1 MRTPGGVFYRRRTG
15 KQRAGTGHPYSAWFY
30 AVSQPTKEK
39 NMVGTKEFYDL
50 MEMFEKNIK
59 RIYIPGTNS
68 LNKEPKEL
76 WKLGRIYADGNVN
89 SAFQAYMY
97 GYSFG
102 KIQCQ

>member
-1 MRTPGGVFYRRRTG
+1 MRTPGGVFTDYAPASREREPATRTALG
-15 KQRAGTGHPYSAWFY
+15 FMPFHNRQR
-30 AVSQPTKEK
+30 KK

-89 SAFQAYMY
+89 SAFQAYMH

-102 KIQCQ
+102 KTQCQ